1 MKKKLF
7 LLNLFVALHSVD
19 KELVLPDNMQSISEF
34 KKYVCTLTPEIVL
47 FKLES
52 HRISQRTGNILHL
65 LTTIID
71 SDKYIDKESAK
82 FDSEISKLL
91 RAMRF
96 KTMFQKLEDAKL
108 REIIFTKIDPMS
120 EYLKTVYQLNKDA
133 RLDCVTADIDNPDSF
148 LNWAFFYQD
157 TGYARRALVATYY
170 GLAAVGKF
178 FRYFISQDD
187 L

>member
-7 LLNLFVALHSVD
+7 LLNLFVALYPAD
-19 KELVLPDNMQSISEF
+19 KELVFPDKMQAISAF
-34 KKYVCTLTPEIVL
+34 KEYVRTLTPEIVL
-47 FKLES
+47 LKFES
-52 HRISQRTGNILHL
+52 HCISQRTNNILHL
-65 LTTIID
+65 LTTITD
-71 SDKYIDKESAK
+71 SDRYIDKESAK

-96 KTMFQKLEDAKL
+96 KAVFQRLEDTTL
-108 REIIFTKIDPMS
+108 REIIFVKTDPMS
-120 EYLKTVYQLNKDA
+120 EYLKTLYQLNKGA
-133 RLDCVTADIDNPDSF
+133 RLDCLTADIDNSDSF

-157 TGYARRALVATYY
+157 TGYARRTLVATYY